1 MMTQKPIRI
10 AGASGFWGDAARA
23 TPQLLAGGKV
33 DFIVYDYLAEIT
45 MSIMARARGKNPE
58 VGYAVDFV
66 SAAMKPNL
74 VEIARQGVRVVSNAG
89 GVNPQA
95 CAIALRAVIADLGLD
110 LKVACILGDDLFD
123 RRREFSGGEIV
134 EMFSRADYPAVE
146 KIASI
151 NAYLGA
157 FPIASALD
165 AGADIVVTGRC
176 VDSAVTLGACIHSF
190 GWGRQDFDQL
200 AMGSLAGHILECG
213 PQATGG
219 NFTDWQEVENLDCIG
234 YPIAD
239 ISDQGSFVCCKPEGS
254 GGLVSVGTVAE
265 QMVYEIGDPQ
275 AYILP
280 DVVCDFSAVELR
292 QVGRDRVAVSGAIG
306 RPAPDSYKICATYA
320 DEYRGGTQLTFYGI
334 EADKKAEKLAE
345 AVFKAARRTCQS
357 LGLPDYS
364 DTSVELI
371 GAESQYGSNAALTEV
386 REVSM
391 KIAAKHAHSAGIS
404 ILLKETVGL
413 GLATPPGLSGFQG
426 GRPKPSPVV
435 RLFSFLLPKHCVT
448 ATLEIDGHRINCP
461 DSEGIVFDRD
471 NIDRPVPPA
480 VPSDGD
486 LIAVPLIALAWGRSG
501 DKGDIANVGIIARQ
515 PEYLPYIYAALS
527 ESVVSERFAHFL
539 PPQAHSGVYV
549 ERYLMP
555 GTHAIN
561 FLLHQVLGGGGM
573 ASIRNDAQG
582 KGYGQL
588 LLDAKIP
595 ISRDLA
601 ASLSG

>member
-1 MMTQKPIRI
+1 M
-10 AGASGFWGDAARA
+10 ASKR
-23 TPQLLAGGKV
+23 TK
-33 DFIVYDYLAEIT
+33 
-45 MSIMARARGKNPE
+45 K
-58 VGYAVDFV
+58 
-66 SAAMKPNL
+66 
-74 VEIARQGVRVVSNAG
+74 
-89 GVNPQA
+89 
-95 CAIALRAVIADLGLD
+95 
-110 LKVACILGDDLFD
+110 LK
-123 RRREFSGGEIV
+123 
-134 EMFSRADYPAVE
+134 
-146 KIASI
+146 
-151 NAYLGA
+151 
-157 FPIASALD
+157 
-165 AGADIVVTGRC
+165 
-176 VDSAVTLGACIHSF
+176 
-190 GWGRQDFDQL
+190 
-200 AMGSLAGHILECG
+200 
-213 PQATGG
+213 
-219 NFTDWQEVENLDCIG
+219 
-234 YPIAD
+234 
-239 ISDQGSFVCCKPEGS
+239 
-254 GGLVSVGTVAE
+254 
-265 QMVYEIGDPQ
+265 
-275 AYILP
+275 
-280 DVVCDFSAVELR
+280 
-292 QVGRDRVAVSGAIG
+292 
-306 RPAPDSYKICATYA
+306 
-320 DEYRGGTQLTFYGI
+320 
-334 EADKKAEKLAE
+334 KLAE